1 MATGK
6 RYYWLKLKESFM
18 TSDTVDFLMS
28 QKDGANYVVLYQM
41 LCLKTINTEGRL
53 SRTIGEIV
61 IPYDV
66 SKIQRDCKW
75 FSLDTIRVALE
86 LYKRFGLVYEDQ
98 DGTLVL
104 ANHDEMVGSETDWA
118 SQKYAQRLKKP
129 KEELLPASCES
140 GVENVHTDVHDN
152 VRTNVHTDIR
162 DKILDIR
169 DKENRG
175 EDTQIESLSAVP
187 RTAGDSEKKTRK
199 PKPRIRETDN
209 PMFNRFYKAYP
220 KHISGDYARKCFERI
235 DPDEELLE
243 TMLAAIERQKKT
255 EQWQNIRYIPNPS
268 TWLNERKWTDEIP
281 DDYLVGHSQKKQW
294 NPNQPKSHYK
304 PDGSYDYEAGQSKEL
319 ESF

>member
-118 SQKYAQRLKKP
+118 KQKRNQALSKQYVPRI
-129 KEELLPASCES
+129 ES
-140 GVENVHTDVHDN
+140 GNECGKEVESSVENL
-152 VRTNVHTDIR
+152 HTDIR
-162 DKILDIR
+162 DKIL
-169 DKENRG
+169 ENRDR
-175 EDTQIESLSAVP
+175 ETKNTNIAQKSAEESLLEKMFSAFWE
-187 RTAGDSEKKTRK
+187 AYGNKKGK
-199 PKPRIRETDN
+199 KNAFKAFSKIN
-209 PMFNRFYKAYP
+209 P
-220 KHISGDYARKCFERI
+220 S
-235 DPDEELLE
+235 EELF
-243 TMLAAIERQKKT
+243 QKIMDGVEKYHQSRKWR
-255 EQWQNIRYIPNPS
+255 EGYRKEPA
-268 TWLNERKWTDEIP
+268 TWLNGECWNDEYENESVVSGNGQNFRDHGKNDAGP
-281 DDYLVGHSQKKQW
+281 RTQYTLKPRFAGHV
-294 NPNQPKSHYK
+294 
-304 PDGSYDYEAGQSKEL
+304 YDENGNDITPGT
-319 ESF
+319 

>member
-75 FSLDTIRVALE
+75 FSTDTIRVALE

-104 ANHDEMVGSETDWA
+104 ANHEEMVGSETDWA
-118 SQKYAQRLKKP
+118 KQKRNQALSKQIVPNLESGNEYG
-129 KEELLPASCES
+129 KEVES
-140 GVENVHTDVHDN
+140 GVEKF
-152 VRTNVHTDIR
+152 HTDIR
-162 DKILDIR
+162 DKIL
-169 DKENRG
+169 ENR
-175 EDTQIESLSAVP
+175 D
-187 RTAGDSEKKTRK
+187 
-199 PKPRIRETDN
+199 RENKNTN
-209 PMFNRFYKAYP
+209 IAQK
-220 KHISGDYARKCFERI
+220 S
-235 DPDEELLE
+235 DEESPLE
-243 TMLAAIERQKKT
+243 KMFSAFWEAYGNKKGKK
-255 EQWQNIRYIPNPS
+255 NAFKAFSKINPS
-268 TWLNERKWTDEIP
+268 EELFQKIMDGVEKYHQSRKWREGYRKEPATWLNGECWNDEYGDESEEKSNGRYSKDRRKSDEGP
-281 DDYLVGHSQKKQW
+281 RTVYDLK
-294 NPNQPKSHYK
+294 PN
-304 PDGSYDYEAGQSKEL
+304 L
-319 ESF
+319 I

>member
-75 FSLDTIRVALE
+75 FSTDTIRVALE

-118 SQKYAQRLKKP
+118 KQKRNQALSKQCVPSL
-129 KEELLPASCES
+129 ES
-140 GVENVHTDVHDN
+140 GNERGKEVESSVENL
-152 VRTNVHTDIR
+152 HTDIR
-162 DKILDIR
+162 DKILEIR
-169 DKENRG
+169 D
-175 EDTQIESLSAVP
+175 
-187 RTAGDSEKKTRK
+187 
-199 PKPRIRETDN
+199 RETKNTNIAQKSADDEAN
-209 PMFNRFYKAYP
+209 EKRFSEFWEAYGNKKGKKNAFKAFS
-220 KHISGDYARKCFERI
+220 KIH
-235 DPDEELLE
+235 PDEELFQQIMSAVE
-243 TMLAAIERQKKT
+243 KYHQSHKWREGYRKEPA
-255 EQWQNIRYIPNPS
+255 
-268 TWLNERKWTDEIP
+268 TWLNGECWNDEYNDESEAKSNGRYSKDRRKSDEGP
-281 DDYLVGHSQKKQW
+281 RTVYDLK
-294 NPNQPKSHYK
+294 PN
-304 PDGSYDYEAGQSKEL
+304 
-319 ESF
+319 FI

>member
-18 TSDTVDFLMS
+18 TSDTVDFLMG

-75 FSLDTIRVALE
+75 FSTDTIRVALE

-118 SQKYAQRLKKP
+118 KQKRNQALSKQCVPSL
-129 KEELLPASCES
+129 ES
-140 GVENVHTDVHDN
+140 GNERGKEVESDVEKF
-152 VRTNVHTDIR
+152 HTDIR
-162 DKILDIR
+162 DKIL
-169 DKENRG
+169 ENR
-175 EDTQIESLSAVP
+175 D
-187 RTAGDSEKKTRK
+187 
-199 PKPRIRETDN
+199 RENKNTN
-209 PMFNRFYKAYP
+209 IAQK
-220 KHISGDYARKCFERI
+220 S
-235 DPDEELLE
+235 DEESPLE
-243 TMLAAIERQKKT
+243 KMFSAFWEAYGNKKGKK
-255 EQWQNIRYIPNPS
+255 NAFKAFSKINPS
-268 TWLNERKWTDEIP
+268 EELFQKIMDGVEKYHQSRKWREGYRKEPATWLNGECWNDEYGDESEEKSNGRYSKDRRKSDEGP
-281 DDYLVGHSQKKQW
+281 RTVYDLK
-294 NPNQPKSHYK
+294 PN
-304 PDGSYDYEAGQSKEL
+304 L
-319 ESF
+319 I

>member
-75 FSLDTIRVALE
+75 FSTDTIRVALE

-118 SQKYAQRLKKP
+118 KQKRNQALSKQIVPNLESGNGYG
-129 KEELLPASCES
+129 KEVES
-140 GVENVHTDVHDN
+140 GVEKF
-152 VRTNVHTDIR
+152 HTDIR
-162 DKILDIR
+162 DKIL
-169 DKENRG
+169 ENR
-175 EDTQIESLSAVP
+175 D
-187 RTAGDSEKKTRK
+187 
-199 PKPRIRETDN
+199 RETKNTNIAQKSAEESPLEKMFSAFWEAYGNKKGKKNAFKAFSKIN
-209 PMFNRFYKAYP
+209 P
-220 KHISGDYARKCFERI
+220 S
-235 DPDEELLE
+235 EELF
-243 TMLAAIERQKKT
+243 QKIMDGVEKYHQSRKWR
-255 EQWQNIRYIPNPS
+255 EGYRKEPA
-268 TWLNERKWTDEIP
+268 TWLNGECWNDEYNDESEAKSNGRYSKDRRKSDEGP
-281 DDYLVGHSQKKQW
+281 RTVYDLK
-294 NPNQPKSHYK
+294 PN
-304 PDGSYDYEAGQSKEL
+304 
-319 ESF
+319 FI